1 MSATLEHQEVP
12 PQAVLHQMMCGFWV
26 SQAIHAIA
34 KLGVADHLADGP
46 RHIDDLA
53 QSVGANAGALYRLL
67 RALASIGVFTEVEQR
82 HFALTPIGACLQ
94 TAVTGSMRPLAI
106 WANEFDWE
114 PWKQML
120 YSIQTGKSAFEHV
133 HGMGVFEYFQQHPEQ
148 GQAFDEAMT
157 TFVTANG
164 FAVVAAYDFSPFAKI
179 VDVGGG
185 HGALMAAILK
195 ANSGTEGVIFDLPSV
210 MAGAKKTIEAA
221 GLNDRCEFAGGDFF
235 TTPLPADG
243 DAYLMASII
252 HDWDDHHS
260 LAILE
265 NCRREMPDHAKLLLV
280 EMVIPP
286 GDTPFFG
293 KLLDLEMLVCFGGQ
307 DRTEAEYRVLLA
319 AAGFQL
325 ARIVPTNTPSSI
337 VEAIP
342 A

>member
-1 MSATLEHQEVP
+1 MSAALQHQEIP
-12 PQAVLHQMMCGFWV
+12 PQAVLHQMMCGHWV
-26 SQAIHAIA
+26 SQAIYVTA
-34 KLGVADHLADGP
+34 KLGIADHLADGP

-53 QSVGANAGALYRLL
+53 QTVGGNSGALYRLL
-67 RALASIGVFTEVEQR
+67 RALASVGLFTEGEQR

-94 TAVTGSMRPLAI
+94 TEIPGSMRPLAI
-106 WANEFDWE
+106 LITDFDWE

-120 YSIQTGKSAFEHV
+120 YSVQTGKTAFERV
-133 HGMGVFEYFQQHPEQ
+133 HGMGVFDYFQQHPEQ

-164 FAVVAAYDFSPFAKI
+164 LAVVAAYDFSPFAKI

-195 ANSGTEGVIFDLPSV
+195 ANVGTKGVIFDLPSV
-210 MAGAKKTIEAA
+210 VAGAKRTIEAA
-221 GLNDRCEFAGGDFF
+221 GLSDRCELVGGDFF
-235 TTPLPADG
+235 TTPLPTGG
-243 DAYLMASII
+243 DAYMMASII
-252 HDWDDHHS
+252 HDWDDERS
-260 LAILE
+260 LAILK
-265 NCRREMPDHAKLLLV
+265 NCRRAMSDHAKLLLV

-286 GDTPFFG
+286 GDTPFLG

-307 DRTEAEYRVLLA
+307 DRTEVEYHQLLA

-325 ARIVPTNTPSSI
+325 ARIVPTATPSSI
-337 VEAIP
+337 IEAVP